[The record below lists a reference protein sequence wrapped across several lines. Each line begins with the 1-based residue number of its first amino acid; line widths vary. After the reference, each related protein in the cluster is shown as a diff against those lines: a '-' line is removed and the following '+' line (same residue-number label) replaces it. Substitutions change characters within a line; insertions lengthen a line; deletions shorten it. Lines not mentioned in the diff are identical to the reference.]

1 MPIIGI
7 IWLSIILNFQSSMN
21 WMKFLVMPPTFIG
34 ILMPVLLG
42 LTIRA
47 HKKKRNHIIIPNRPF
62 YHNDQ
67 YLGDEEIEMKDYG
80 EFHND
85 IFLIDPKIFV
95 LERFKDLL

>member
-21 WMKFLVMPPTFIG
+21 WMKFLVMPPTFVG

-47 HKKKRNHIIIPNRPF
+47 HKKKKNLIIPHQPF

-67 YLGDEEIEMKDYG
+67 YLGDEEIELKDYG

-95 LERFKDLL
+95 LERFKDVL